1 MLKQYKLKNYHFE
14 LIISIII
21 LNVIGI
27 LLIGSAKH
35 SVQKTQILGFAM
47 GLVAML
53 IISLMDYSFL
63 LRFTWVYYVGI
74 IGLLLAVRLF
84 GDSSKGATRW
94 IEIAGI
100 RFQPSELAKILIILF
115 LAQFIKKHYK
125 KFNTFKM
132 IFLCCIL
139 FAVPT
144 ALVLK
149 QPDLSTTIVL
159 CLVFVTVMFTA
170 GIHYKVILGVFAVIV
185 PVAIIFVY
193 LVMQPDQTILSDYQK
208 GRITDFL
215 NKESSVNEG
224 GYQQYYSERPGQ

>member
-84 GDSSKGATRW
+84 GDSTKGATR
-94 IEIAGI
+94 
-100 RFQPSELAKILIILF
+100 
-115 LAQFIKKHYK
+115 
-125 KFNTFKM
+125 
-132 IFLCCIL
+132 
-139 FAVPT
+139 
-144 ALVLK
+144 
-149 QPDLSTTIVL
+149 
-159 CLVFVTVMFTA
+159 
-170 GIHYKVILGVFAVIV
+170 
-185 PVAIIFVY
+185 
-193 LVMQPDQTILSDYQK
+193 
-208 GRITDFL
+208 
-215 NKESSVNEG
+215 
-224 GYQQYYSERPGQ
+224 